1 MNESFVL
8 MDYKKIR
15 LFSHFNSNHSSLG
28 TLATSSSTLDPV
40 AEGFF

>member
-8 MDYKKIR
+8 IDYKKIR

-28 TLATSSSTLDPV
+28 TLATSSTLDPV